1 MTRRNVRHGQNIRK
15 SSIAGFFS
23 ILLLTSFLIAL
34 SPQSTAFPTIV
45 EVNEEFGSPGI
56 GPVYVSDMDGDG
68 RNDILVVDEDG
79 NVTIHLQ
86 DPSGGDFPFNDTVLV
101 DSSPTEGMV
110 TGLLDMD
117 GSMDIASFDGNS
129 LVLNFQDQSGNFT
142 KQVTNI
148 GFDPNAMEIGDLN
161 GDAENDIVLV
171 GNDDVLVLFKNT
183 SLPDIYNTTDS
194 YRNQTG
200 GDDLAI
206 GDLGGYRGVDFATSS
221 PNELHLFIQEG
232 DGLTF
237 NQTIPLDGEFTHSS
251 IAIGDFDGDLQDD
264 LVVLRTNNGTDEV
277 IDILARGEDGNFTII
292 QSMENND
299 FGTDLAV
306 GDLNDDGLSDIAV
319 VADSGGSSVLLYLQ
333 QSQARSEFTYF
344 FLGNFSG
351 PGGRIALGELNGDP
365 YTDIVLR
372 TQNTTNIFYQ
382 DDFPPFNVNHIPSG
396 IFFNK
401 NTIGDN
407 LISLDEY
414 MMDDHTQL
422 TYYMDYESD
431 PDLLYAMVDGSYL
444 DFYPKHDWVGTA
456 KFRVA
461 GRDGNVTIY
470 SNKFIVGVNDVPE
483 IISEPITH
491 GWVGQEYTYQAV
503 AEDTFPLGDYMRFEL
518 AWSPEGMVI
527 DPHTGEITWI
537 PTEHGEFK
545 VVVIVEDKYGGV
557 AHQEF
562 YIHVGE
568 YEGFPTLAVFSG
580 LALIGILAFC
590 GSVIAGNENVKL
602 AFLLLFIVPLY
613 TKIKREKILDHFVR
627 GKIYGYILANP
638 GEHYNAIREAL
649 GLTNGSLAYHLRTL
663 ERERFIKSKKFG
675 IYRRFYPMEM
685 RIPEDGFRVNEIQKT
700 ILGTIKHNPGISQ
713 KEIAS
718 FVNLTPPTINYHIGI
733 LLSAG
738 LVRLRRKGRRTQCYL
753 EQL

>member
-1 MTRRNVRHGQNIRK
+1 MARSYVRHGRMIRK

-23 ILLLTSFLIAL
+23 VFILFSFLLAL
-34 SPQSTAFPTIV
+34 SPPSSAFPVIV
-45 EVNEEFGSPGI
+45 EVNEEVGSPGV

-86 DPSGGDFPFNDTVLV
+86 NSTGGDFPFNETVLV
-101 DSSPTEGMV
+101 DSSPTEGMIA
-110 TGLLDMD
+110 GLLDNNL
-117 GSMDIASFDGNS
+117 SMDIASFDGDS
-129 LVLNFQDQSGNFT
+129 LVLNFQDQPRSFV
-142 KQVTNI
+142 KQVTNV

-161 GDAENDIVLV
+161 GDTENDLVLV
-171 GNDDVLVLFKNT
+171 GNDEVLVLFKNI
-183 SLPDIYNTTDS
+183 SLPDIYDITDS
-194 YRNQTG
+194 YQNQTG

-206 GDLGGYRGVDFATSS
+206 GDLGGYRGVDFVVSS
-221 PNELHLFIQEG
+221 PNELYLFIQG
-232 DGLTF
+232 RDGLTL
-237 NQTIPLDGEFTHSS
+237 NRTIPLGGVFTQSS
-251 IAIGDFDGDLQDD
+251 IAIGDFDGDLEDD
-264 LVVLRTNNGTDEV
+264 LIVLRTNNGTDEV
-277 IDILARGEDGNFTII
+277 IDILSRGEDGNFTVI
-292 QSMENND
+292 QSMEND
-299 FGTDLAV
+299 EFGTDLAV

-319 VADSGGSSVLLYLQ
+319 VADSGESSVLLYLQ

-344 FLGNFSG
+344 LLGNFSG

-372 TQNTTNIFYQ
+372 IQDSTHIFYQ
-382 DDFPPFNVNHIPSG
+382 DDFPPFNANHVPSG

-414 MMDDHTQL
+414 LMDDHTQL

-444 DFYPKHDWVGTA
+444 DFYPKEDWVGTA

-483 IISEPITH
+483 ITSEPITQ
-491 GWVGQEYTYQAV
+491 GWVGQEYTYQV
-503 AEDTFPLGDYMRFEL
+503 MAEDTFPLGDYLRYEL
-518 AWSPEGMVI
+518 GWSPEGMVI
-527 DPHTGEITWI
+527 NPLNGEIAWT
-537 PTEHGEFK
+537 PAENGEFK
-545 VVVIVEDKYGGV
+545 VVVIVEDKYGGI

-562 YIHVGE
+562 FVHVGDD
-568 YEGFPTLAVFSG
+568 EGFPTLAVFSG

-590 GSVIAGNENVKL
+590 GAVIAGNENVKY
-602 AFLLLFIVPLY
+602 AFLLLFIIPLY

-649 GLTNGSLAYHLRTL
+649 DLTNGSLAYHLRTL
-663 ERERFIKSKKFG
+663 EREKFIKSKRFG
-675 IYRRFYPMEM
+675 IYRRFYPMDM

-700 ILGTIKHNPGISQ
+700 ILGTIQHNPGISQ

-733 LLSAG
+733 LLNAG
-738 LVRLRRKGRRTQCYL
+738 FVRIRREGRSTQCYL
-753 EQL
+753 EQ